1 MKQISPQLKHS
12 ILRHYTSPLNRN
24 SLSTI
29 LSLHDV
35 SVSRRAVEKW
45 RERWD
50 GTAASLTHKKGGG
63 RPRILNRNDV
73 YQHITR
79 TIRRKNRSFQKA
91 KYTTIA
97 NQVREN
103 TGKSVSDRTIQ
114 RIGKEELG
122 AVKTKG
128 RKRTAE
134 ECKCKYT

>member
-12 ILRHYTSPLNRN
+12 ILTHYTSPLNHD
-24 SLSTI
+24 SLPTI
-29 LSLHDV
+29 LSLHGV
-35 SVSRRAVEKW
+35 SVSRQAVEYW
-45 RERWD
+45 RREWD
-50 GTAASLTHKKGGG
+50 GTATSLQHKKVGG
-63 RPRILNRNDV
+63 RPHILNRNDV

-79 TIRRKNRSFQKA
+79 TIRRKNRSFQKV
-91 KYTTIA
+91 KYSAIA
-97 NQVREN
+97 NQVREK
-103 TGKSVSDRTIQ
+103 TGKSVSDRTIR